1 VLTGRTAVVTGASRG
16 IGRAIANVLAGCGA
30 DIVLNYARHEEAA
43 QAARME
49 IEAIGRRCLVVR
61 ANLGE
66 PRQVEGLVAE
76 AASFAAHGIYA
87 FVHCAAIGVFKPVL
101 GVRPSQF
108 DLSMSVNAR
117 SFLDAARCL
126 RPVMTPRDARMIAI
140 SGQGARAV
148 VREYGP
154 VGVSKAA
161 LESLVRYL
169 AVELAPDGIRVNAL
183 SSGLIDTDAVRSF
196 PDAAERLDR
205 VARDTPLG
213 RLGQPEDI
221 ANVVALL
228 CSPDAAWITG
238 QVVVADGGYGLLA
251 R

>member
-1 VLTGRTAVVTGASRG
+1 
-16 IGRAIANVLAGCGA
+16 
-30 DIVLNYARHEEAA
+30 
-43 QAARME
+43 ME

-126 RPVMTPRDARMIAI
+126 RSVMTPGDARMIAI

-169 AVELAPDGIRVNAL
+169 AVELAPNGIRVNAL

-251 R
+251 GSV